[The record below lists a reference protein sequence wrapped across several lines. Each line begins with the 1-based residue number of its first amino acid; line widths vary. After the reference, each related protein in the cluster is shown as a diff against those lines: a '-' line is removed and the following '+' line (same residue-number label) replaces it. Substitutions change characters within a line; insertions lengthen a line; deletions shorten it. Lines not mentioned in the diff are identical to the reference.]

1 MNLPKIAFSNYTRTI
16 EYDNKVVIYNRKNGQ
31 WIRVSKEVYDIFKY
45 AVNNK
50 LNINELNNCIVNDE
64 DKKFMTEVYNRL
76 FNKKLVNNTFKSN
89 NIKSISFELT
99 NRCNL
104 KCIHCCV
111 DADINHRYELSTVQ
125 IKTLF
130 DRVLP
135 WNSDS
140 IMLSGGEPMIRKDF
154 IELLIYLRNKY
165 SGEIILATNATLI
178 DDENINF
185 LVENVDKIDI
195 SIDGIDEKSCSQIRG
210 KGVFKKVIKNIE
222 KLKKVNYS
230 NITLSMVVG
239 DKNEDMEEKF
249 IELNKSLGTHPVLRR
264 FSPIGRGKY
273 NDGYFLDDSG
283 GKFFISKKYLS
294 DDYSGPINICT
305 CSAGSEEVIVR
316 YNGDVYPCP
325 SFMNENMLLGN
336 LCSDD
341 FADKLFTKNYDLLED
356 VIYKRFSEC
365 RDCKVN
371 IFCWTCPGSLVD
383 IKNIRNFSNRCD
395 KLKPI
400 LFKRVWGEYLCQ

>member
-76 FNKKLVNNTFKSN
+76 FNKKLVNNTFKSK

-135 WNSDS
+135 WNPDS

-210 KGVFKKVIKNIE
+210 KGVW
-222 KLKKVNYS
+222 
-230 NITLSMVVG
+230 
-239 DKNEDMEEKF
+239 
-249 IELNKSLGTHPVLRR
+249 
-264 FSPIGRGKY
+264 
-273 NDGYFLDDSG
+273 
-283 GKFFISKKYLS
+283 
-294 DDYSGPINICT
+294 C
-305 CSAGSEEVIVR
+305 
-316 YNGDVYPCP
+316 
-325 SFMNENMLLGN
+325 
-336 LCSDD
+336 
-341 FADKLFTKNYDLLED
+341 
-356 VIYKRFSEC
+356 
-365 RDCKVN
+365 
-371 IFCWTCPGSLVD
+371 
-383 IKNIRNFSNRCD
+383 
-395 KLKPI
+395 
-400 LFKRVWGEYLCQ
+400 